1 MESPGQGIQSTYAL
15 LASSAGLRL
24 GMGGLTGS
32 GESAV
37 NTANTTPTPGPVRFV

>member
-1 MESPGQGIQSTYAL
+1 MGSPGQGIQSTYEL
-15 LASSAGLRL
+15 LASSAGLRV

-37 NTANTTPTPGPVRFV
+37 NTANAAPPGPVRFV